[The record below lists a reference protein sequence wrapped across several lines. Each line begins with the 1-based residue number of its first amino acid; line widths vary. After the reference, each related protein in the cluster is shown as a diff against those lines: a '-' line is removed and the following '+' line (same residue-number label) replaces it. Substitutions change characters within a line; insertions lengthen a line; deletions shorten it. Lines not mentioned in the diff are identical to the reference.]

1 MAVGITNV
9 GLERLGANIRAL
21 RKAYGET
28 QEELGVALNVEKNTV
43 SYYENGKRE
52 PNKDMLTEIA
62 KHFMVSVEELMYCDL
77 SDIGCIIVD
86 NNAFWKNIDI
96 ILPII
101 LSDEALENEHFKK
114 AYKFHR
120 AFYDELRKISMDG
133 INHIDV
139 CFDEYLEA
147 YDNEKI
153 KPEAA
158 ANFLALWNIMLMMIK
173 TTPLIMKTRP
183 AALMQVAARDPK
195 VRQIIDNPNPDLEK
209 DAEEITA
216 GFGDPEMT
224 ELIDEMK
231 TTVKRSYKWADLADY
246 YLALQY
252 IVNIVDNEMGWGFN
266 RRLGMEMLNTFVS
279 VGNVYAARFLK
290 YSLDLMGLSSQTV
303 DDR

>member
-1 MAVGITNV
+1 MSS
-9 GLERLGANIRAL
+9 LERLGVNIRAL

-77 SDIGCIIVD
+77 SDIGSITVD

-96 ILPII
+96 ILPIV

-120 AFYDELRKISMDG
+120 AFYDELRKISMDS
-133 INHIDV
+133 IDHIDV

-147 YDNEKI
+147 YEDGRI

-158 ANFLALWNIMLMMIK
+158 ANFLAIWNLMLMMIK
-173 TTPLIMKTRP
+173 TAPLAMKNRS

-195 VRQIIDNPNPDLEK
+195 TRQIIDNPNPDFEK
-209 DAEEITA
+209 DAEEAAA
-216 GFGDPEMT
+216 GFDDPEMT
-224 ELIDEMK
+224 ELIEEMK

-252 IVNIVDNEMGWGFN
+252 IWNIVDNEMGWDFN
-266 RRLGMEMLNTFVS
+266 RRVGAEMLNAFVS

-290 YSLDLMGLSSQTV
+290 YSLDSMGLSSQIV
-303 DDR
+303 DDE